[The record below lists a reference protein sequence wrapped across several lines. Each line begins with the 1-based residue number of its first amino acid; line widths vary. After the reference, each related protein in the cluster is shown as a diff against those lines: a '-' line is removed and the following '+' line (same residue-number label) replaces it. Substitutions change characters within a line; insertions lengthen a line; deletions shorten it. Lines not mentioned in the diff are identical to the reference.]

1 MGGRHRPARR
11 RRSRAIPA
19 ASGLSA
25 IAAGLAVLAV
35 LAGSWGAY
43 RLLAK
48 PLCGQQVR
56 LAVAAAAEIAPVVEQ
71 TAGDAANTDL
81 RAQGVW
87 VSVDV
92 TPADP
97 ADVAAHL
104 PRLHQAAL

>member
-1 MGGRHRPARR
+1 MGGRHRPSRR
-11 RRSRAIPA
+11 RRGRALPA

-25 IAAGLAVLAV
+25 VAAGLAVLAV

-56 LAVAAAAEIAPVVEQ
+56 LAVAAAAEIAPVVEE
-71 TAGDAANTDL
+71 TAGDANTDL
-81 RAQGVW
+81 RANGVC

-92 TPADP
+92 TVADP
-97 ADVAAHL
+97 ADVAAAIAG
-104 PRLHQAAL
+104 RHQ